1 MGDIVSARPPRAVP
15 YLGEALNEVL
25 ARQRERTLSPDPAYT
40 DAIERVYRSV
50 LAWTRSGLG
59 GGRAHR
65 RGTAGRTVIED
76 DGPQAPVS
84 AEFEHVHFEIDRRY
98 TELDSFFRQR
108 LDAVFADVAAALKGE
123 LPRGSTG
130 REALERFA
138 RAAGPYPAAR
148 NALAEF
154 LALRLDYRTQIH
166 PRIRPALDAPDP
178 RALVRTRTA
187 ARPGPEGAGE
197 LFLVVTEFAERTA
210 YHIRTQLLENSLLP
224 DQIVFA
230 AVERLTSELTHSA
243 EEWMTA
249 KIS

>member
-1 MGDIVSARPPRAVP
+1 MSDIASARLPRPVP
-15 YLGEALNEVL
+15 SLGEALNEVL
-25 ARQRERTLSPDPAYT
+25 ARQRERALSPDPAYT

-59 GGRAHR
+59 SGRAHWR
-65 RGTAGRTVIED
+65 ENAGRTVLAD
-76 DGPQAPVS
+76 DPEAPTR
-84 AEFEHVHFEIDRRY
+84 AEFERVHFEVDRRY

-108 LDAVFADVAAALKGE
+108 LDTIFADVAAALRGE
-123 LPRGSTG
+123 LPRDGTG
-130 REALERFA
+130 REALERLA
-138 RAAGPYPAAR
+138 RTAGPYPAAR

-187 ARPGPEGAGE
+187 ARPGPDGTAE
-197 LFLVVTEFAERTA
+197 LFLVVTESAERAA

-230 AVERLTSELTHSA
+230 AVERLTGELTHSA
-243 EEWMTA
+243 EEWVTA